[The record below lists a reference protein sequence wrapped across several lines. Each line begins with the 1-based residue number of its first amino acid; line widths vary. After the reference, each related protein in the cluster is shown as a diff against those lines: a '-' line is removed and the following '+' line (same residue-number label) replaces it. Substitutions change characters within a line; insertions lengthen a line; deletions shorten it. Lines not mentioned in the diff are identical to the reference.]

1 MDKSNNI
8 TWDEIVK
15 IGVDLQSHKDTQTK
29 SYFNL
34 FENANYERGDK
45 IILNSVFFM
54 DAKIPELVAHRI
66 SHNEYID
73 YGKYIVLKGNKPQ
86 MNTKLEFNYGLALNN
101 KSLIAC
107 AQA

>member
-1 MDKSNNI
+1 MDKLNNI

-34 FENANYERGDK
+34 FESANYERGDK
-45 IILNSVFFM
+45 IILNSTFFIN
-54 DAKIPELVAHRI
+54 AKIPELVAHRI

-73 YGKYIVLKGNKPQ
+73 YGKYIVLKGDKPQ
-86 MNTKLEFNYGLALNN
+86 MNTEIKFNYGLALNN
-101 KSLIAC
+101 KSLINC